1 MKKIR
6 VTNERRDSL
15 TGFLFT
21 LPWVIGFIYFFLI
34 PFVKAVFY
42 SFSSIKIT
50 KNGFDLDWV
59 GFANYSKVLF
69 TDAENLRMIIT
80 SVGDMVATVVV
91 VVIFSLFI
99 AIILNQNFRG
109 RGFVRAIFAL
119 PIIIS
124 SGVVIYLLKQN
135 VLQQNMDAETTTA
148 IFQATDALKFLT
160 EAGIPQKVVTFFESI
175 VNNIFDMVWN
185 SGMQI
190 ILFLSALQTI
200 PSSSYEAARVEGATA
215 WESFWFVTF
224 PMIGPFLLVNIIYTI
239 IDSFTDTTNNVMMK
253 ISNWFTDIRYA
264 EASSLSMTYFLLILI
279 IVMVVFV
286 IANKK
291 INYSEM

>member
-1 MKKIR
+1 MKKIKL
-6 VTNERRDSL
+6 TNERRNSL

-21 LPWVIGFIYFFLI
+21 LPWIVGFIYFFLI
-34 PFVKAVFY
+34 PFIKAVLY
-42 SFSSIKIT
+42 SFSSIKIS
-50 KNGFDLDWV
+50 KSGFDLTWV
-59 GFANYSKVLF
+59 GFYNYDKTLF
-69 TDAENLRMIIT
+69 TDSENLRMIIT
-80 SVGDMVATVVV
+80 SIGEMVATVVV

-99 AIILNQNFRG
+99 AIVLNQNFKG
-109 RGFVRAIFAL
+109 RGVVRAVFAL

-160 EAGIPQKVVTFFESI
+160 EAGIPQSIVTFFESI
-175 VNNIFDMVWN
+175 VNGVFDMVWN

-200 PSSSYEAARVEGATA
+200 PSSSYEAAKVEGASA

-224 PMIGPFLLVNIIYTI
+224 PMIGPFLLVNVIYTI
-239 IDSFTDTTNNVMMK
+239 IDSFTDTTNSVMMK

-264 EASSLSMTYFLLILI
+264 EASALSMSYFLLILI
-279 IVMVVFV
+279 IVMVVFLF
-286 IANKK
+286 ANKK

>member
-1 MKKIR
+1 MRKIKM
-6 VTNERRDSL
+6 TNERRHSL
-15 TGFLFT
+15 TGLCFT
-21 LPWVIGFIYFFLI
+21 LPWIIGFIYFFLI
-34 PFVKAVFY
+34 PFIKAVLY

-50 KNGFDLDWV
+50 KQGFDLTWV
-59 GFANYSKVLF
+59 GFYNYDKTLF
-69 TDAENLRMIIT
+69 TDSENLRMIIT
-80 SVGDMVATVVV
+80 SIGEMVATVVV

-99 AIILNQNFRG
+99 AIVLNQKFRG
-109 RGFVRAIFAL
+109 RGIVRAVFAL

-160 EAGIPQKVVTFFESI
+160 EAGIPQSIVTFFESI
-175 VNNIFDMVWN
+175 VNGVFDMVWN

-200 PSSSYEAARVEGATA
+200 PSSSYEAAKVEGASA

-224 PMIGPFLLVNIIYTI
+224 PMIGPFLLVNVIYTI
-239 IDSFTDTTNNVMMK
+239 IDSFTDTTNSVMMK
-253 ISNWFTDIRYA
+253 ISNWFTDIRYP
-264 EASSLSMTYFLLILI
+264 EASALSMSYFLLILI
-279 IVMVVFV
+279 IVLVVFLF
-286 IANKK
+286 ANKK

>member
-1 MKKIR
+1 MKKLRI
-6 VTNERRDSL
+6 TNERRRSF
-15 TGFLFT
+15 TGLCFT
-21 LPWVIGFIYFFLI
+21 VPWIIGFIYFFLI
-34 PFVKAVFY
+34 PLIKSVFY

-50 KNGFDLDWV
+50 NNGFDLTWV
-59 GFANYSKVLF
+59 GWYNYKKNLF
-69 TDAENLRMIIT
+69 TDADNLRMIIT

-99 AIILNQNFRG
+99 AIILNQNFKG
-109 RGFVRAIFAL
+109 RGIVRAVFAL

-124 SGVVIYLLKQN
+124 SGVIILLLKQN

-175 VNNIFDMVWN
+175 VNNIFDMVWS

-190 ILFLSALQTI
+190 ILFLSALQNI
-200 PSSSYEAARVEGATA
+200 PSSSYEAAKVEGATA

-224 PMIGPFLLVNIIYTI
+224 PMVGPFLLVNIIYTV
-239 IDSFTDTTNNVMMK
+239 IDSFTDTTNKVMMK
-253 ISNWFTDIRYA
+253 ISDLFTGIQYA
-264 EASSLSMTYFLLILI
+264 EASSLSMTYFVIILV
-279 IVMVVFV
+279 IVIVVFLF
-286 IANKK
+286 ANKR